1 MRTEFSASDFEQ
13 HPLEDWD
20 LSQEPIR
27 PFFRVTPREEESTVE
42 TDTAEEL
49 FDLYPTAIQVDGV
62 EYKRSATLWDMGQDY
77 AQYTNPSQ
85 PEKVY
90 EIIGI

>member
-1 MRTEFSASDFEQ
+1 MRTEFTAADFEQ

-20 LSQEPIR
+20 FSQEPIR
-27 PFFRVTPREEESTVE
+27 PFFRVTPLEEESTVE

-49 FDLYPTAIQVDGV
+49 FDLYPTAILVDGL
-62 EYKRSATLWDMGQDY
+62 EYARTATLFDMVQDY
-77 AQYTNPSQ
+77 AQYTNSVQ

-90 EIIGI
+90 EIIGA